1 MVTGSPKFGVYETDF
16 GFGRPTKVE
25 MVHSFKGMSL
35 AESGDEE
42 GGLEVGL
49 VCTSTEIE
57 YLNSVIEQ
65 GLGVSKS

>member
-1 MVTGSPKFGVYETDF
+1 MVTGSPKFTVYETDF

-25 MVHSFKGMSL
+25 MVHLFKCISL

-49 VCTSTEIE
+49 VCRSTEFE
-57 YLNSVIEQ
+57 DLFSVIEQ
-65 GLGVSKS
+65 GLKASKS